1 MEEGTEEGTGA
12 ADIAPS
18 VTEAGIARAV
28 TIEVVQGTTAKA
40 TAITTVMITAIAV
53 TDGNMGSTA
62 TATATAAM
70 AITHQMA
77 FTPVWTPT
85 FPIPSRY

>member
-62 TATATAAM
+62 TATAAM